1 MAIFDVNLN
10 LEGYPIPGVNQNLA
24 QIAQGLQQRGIEGG
38 IVFSARAEKVDPL
51 SGNRILKAMLDGTP
65 QLYGGLTAHTNRV
78 DASLQAIKDLLGHKR
93 IAAIRLV
100 SNEPL
105 EPLHPLVADELLN
118 ACRRYQKPIFLPT
131 PNAACVEA
139 ALHLAKT
146 YSMHKFVF
154 VAMGGADWRTAIAA
168 ADQAVNIF
176 LETSGPLDRAKIS
189 PAIEAIGSHRVL
201 FGSNLPFRDPL
212 AALGLLQDNELSTL
226 DRRRILYDNAVKLF
240 NLHEAE
246 V

>member
-10 LEGYPIPGVNQNLA
+10 LEGYPIPGVNQNPA
-24 QIAQGLQQRGIEGG
+24 QIYEGLQRRGIESG
-38 IVFSARAEKVDPL
+38 IVFSARAAQVDPL
-51 SGNRILKAMLDGTP
+51 SGNRILKAMLDSVP
-65 QLYGGLTAHTNRV
+65 QLFAGLTAHTNRI
-78 DASLQAIKDLLGHKR
+78 DASLQSIKDLLGNR
-93 IAAIRLV
+93 RVVAVRLV
-100 SNEPL
+100 SNNPQ
-105 EPLHPLVADELLN
+105 EPLHPLVSDEILN

-154 VAMGGADWRTAIAA
+154 VGMGGDHWRTAIAA

-176 LETSGPLDRAKIS
+176 LETSGPLDRAKIP
-189 PAIEAIGSHRVL
+189 PAIEAVGSHRVL

-212 AALGLLQDNELSTL
+212 AALGLLQDNELSPM
-226 DRRRILYDNAVKLF
+226 DRRRLLYDNAVKLF
-240 NLHEAE
+240 SLKEAE
-246 V
+246 A

>member
-10 LEGYPIPGVNQNLA
+10 LEGYPIPGINQNLG

-38 IVFSARAEKVDPL
+38 IVFSARAAQVDPL
-51 SGNRILKAMLDGTP
+51 SGNRILKAMLDNTP
-65 QLYGGLTAHTNRV
+65 SLFGGLTAHTNRV
-78 DASLQAIKDLLGHKR
+78 DASLQSIKDLLGNRR
-93 IAAIRLV
+93 IATVRLV
-100 SNEPL
+100 SNDLTQPV
-105 EPLHPLVADELLN
+105 HPLVADELLN

-154 VAMGGADWRTAIAA
+154 VSMGGDDWRTAIAA

-176 LETSGPLDRAKIS
+176 LETSGPLDRAKIP

-201 FGSNLPFRDPL
+201 FGSNLPHRDPL
-212 AALGLLQDNELSTL
+212 AALGLFGDNQLSSL
-226 DRRRILYDNAVKLF
+226 DLKRILYDNAVKLF
-240 NLHEAE
+240 ALNETEA
-246 V
+246 